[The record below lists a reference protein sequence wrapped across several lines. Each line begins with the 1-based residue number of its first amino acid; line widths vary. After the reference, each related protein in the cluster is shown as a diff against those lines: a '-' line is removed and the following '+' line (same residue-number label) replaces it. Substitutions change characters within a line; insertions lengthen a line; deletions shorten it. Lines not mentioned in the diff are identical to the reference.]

1 MTDMDQAEGR
11 SGLRRRAATIMIAVG
26 LTVTVVFGV
35 AAGVFFWLA
44 ERGDDGSVALSTSQ
58 QDYEDA
64 KNLAFVDEAA
74 TQEAAQAAVEI
85 GELVFSYDYA
95 TVDSHAESIAD
106 RLTPEMQKQYDQTN
120 EVTAEVSA
128 QARTVVQAMVPPGG
142 VAVRSLT
149 ADAAEVIF
157 VLLVEGT
164 NDDTPIP
171 AAYMTM
177 EMGLT
182 KIDGRWIMSSLAAG

>member
-1 MTDMDQAEGR
+1 MDQVENR
-11 SGLRRRAATIMIAVG
+11 SGLTRHAATIMIAVG
-26 LTVTVVFGV
+26 LTVTVIFGV

-44 ERGDDGSVALSTSQ
+44 DRGGDGSLALSTSQ
-58 QDYEDA
+58 QNYEDP
-64 KNLAFVDEAA
+64 KNLAFVDQAA
-74 TQEAAQAAVEI
+74 TEEAAQAAVEI

-95 TVDSHAESIAD
+95 GVDSHAERIAD
-106 RLTPEMQKQYDQTN
+106 RLTPEMQKQYEQTN

-149 ADAAEVIF
+149 ADSAEVIL

-177 EMGLT
+177 EMGIT
-182 KIDGRWIMSSLAAG
+182 KVDGRWIMEALAAG